1 MVGLKSFLQFNENE
15 IISYNENSYFDNNYE
30 IGDEKEKK
38 QQLYSLKLC
47 CFKGEIVQLVER
59 RVFTLFFSNIH

>member
-30 IGDEKEKK
+30 IGDEKGNIR
-38 QQLYSLKLC
+38 L
-47 CFKGEIVQLVER
+47 ER
-59 RVFTLFFSNIH
+59 